1 LLGRYPLSAPR
12 KLAGMDRLDAA
23 AIVVPGV
30 QVRVVERCTSTN
42 SVLLNGPYTGP
53 VLLAAEEQTA
63 GRGRRG
69 RRWHSAP
76 GAGITFSLS
85 RSLRRPA
92 REAAGLSLVA
102 GVAVARA
109 LHALGAAQA
118 ALKWPNDLVAAGAKL
133 GGILVET
140 RSLGR
145 ATHAVIGIG
154 LNCRHDVGLEL
165 RLRRKV
171 GALDQFVEKIDRNE
185 IITRIARSLL
195 DALDEFETKGLDS
208 ARRDWEA
215 MDAHAGQ
222 RLRVRL
228 ADGRV
233 LTGVASGL
241 DADGGLRLATRGGLR
256 AVRSGRVVSLGEGKE
271 RRPLRRPA

>member
-1 LLGRYPLSAPR
+1 
-12 KLAGMDRLDAA
+12 MDRLDPA

-30 QVRVVERCTSTN
+30 QVRVLGRSTSTN
-42 SVLLNGPYTGP
+42 SVLLKGPCTGP

-85 RSLRRPA
+85 RSLQRPV
-92 REAAGLSLVA
+92 REVAGLSLVA
-102 GVAVARA
+102 GVALARA
-109 LHALGAAQA
+109 L
-118 ALKWPNDLVAAGAKL
+118 VA
-133 GGILVET
+133 
-140 RSLGR
+140 
-145 ATHAVIGIG
+145 
-154 LNCRHDVGLEL
+154 
-165 RLRRKV
+165 
-171 GALDQFVEKIDRNE
+171 
-185 IITRIARSLL
+185 
-195 DALDEFETKGLDS
+195 ALDEFETKGLDS

-233 LTGVASGL
+233 ISGVASGL
-241 DADGGLRLATRGGLR
+241 ADDGGLRLLTRDGLC
-256 AVRSGRVVSLGEGKE
+256 AVRNGRVLSA
-271 RRPLRRPA
+271 RPA